1 MVTVLGPG
9 LFVESFA
16 EVDVDAD
23 PKPEEALDVPIDP
36 AAAELVVLAP
46 VRELRL
52 VLPSR
57 LLAAKAAPTDVAA
70 ANWLLGS

>member
-1 MVTVLGPG
+1 MTVFGPG

-16 EVDVDAD
+16 DVDVDAD
-23 PKPEEALDVPIDP
+23 PNPLEALDVPIDP

-46 VRELRL
+46 VKELRL

-57 LLAAKAAPTDVAA
+57 LLAATAAPIDVAA
-70 ANWLLGS
+70 AN